1 MSTLGIFNSS
11 NVAPNQVKPS
21 FSKMI
26 YEQMPGGQATLFGV
40 TSRLNNETLNHWKHS
55 WSFKDY
61 MQPMIRLLQALPPA
75 ASGATTVVAAEDAGN
90 IIEGMVLL
98 FADSMEQTLVV
109 GVTGNQVALRRG
121 AGITAP
127 RALPAGSEAYSI
139 GTAFEESS
147 LRPLPLTRSLRDV
160 DNITQIFRN
169 TWATSGTVKAMQMQ
183 VGDGQTAESKA
194 DATMF
199 HARDIEQAIIFGER
213 YQSVW
218 KGQPHR
224 KMDGLISFIKQNAPQ
239 NYVQAPNV
247 LTYDAL
253 EEMLDPLFDV
263 VTDNKNKNDRLLL
276 VDSQAR
282 KAISKLGRL
291 SGNIQL
297 MPGQSKFGHSFDGFK
312 TSRGEFTMLEHP
324 LFNTLPFAKG
334 MMLAVD
340 LSSMKLAYME
350 GRNTDYKDFNPNANS
365 TSGVAQDNG
374 IDAQGGA
381 FLTEVTMCVE
391 APNANGVIFGV
402 REVGCTPCVAAPE
415 IFHGCVT
422 VNKPCQQGE
431 VDPGTEV
438 VITITGAAPSSTVPV
453 ATPTGVIQITLNA
466 QGTGT
471 ANYIVGSQ
479 PVYQFTAVQ
488 SAGNI
493 NTVWQPASVSV
504 CVKQPCDGVELEN
517 DANCA
522 VTTAPPAPAPA
533 PNPIAN

>member
-21 FSKMI
+21 FAKMI
-26 YEQMPGGQATLFGV
+26 YEQMPGGQATLFGI
-40 TSRLNNETLNHWKHS
+40 TSRLKTETLGHWKHS

-61 MQPMIRLLQALPPA
+61 MQPMVRLLQALP
-75 ASGATTVVAAEDAGN
+75 ASAPGATSVVAVEEAGN

-98 FADSMEQTLVV
+98 FTDSMEQTMVV
-109 GVTGNQVALRRG
+109 GVTGNQIALRRG

-127 RALPAGSEAYSI
+127 RALPTGSEAYSV

-147 LRPLPLTRSLRDV
+147 LRPLPLTRSLREV

-169 TWATSGTVKAMQMQ
+169 TWAVSGTVKSMMMQ
-183 VGDGQTAESKA
+183 VGDGQSAESKA

-199 HARDIEQAIIFGER
+199 HARDIEQAIVFGER
-213 YQSVW
+213 YQGVW

-224 KMDGLISFIKQNAPQ
+224 KMDGLISTIKQHAPQ

-276 VDSQAR
+276 VDSHAR

-291 SGNIQL
+291 SGNIEL

-340 LSSMKLAYME
+340 LSSMGLCYMQ

-365 TSGVAQDNG
+365 SSGVAQDNG

-381 FLTEVTMCVE
+381 FLTEVTMMVE
-391 APNANGVIFGV
+391 APNANGVIFGIK
-402 REVGCTPCVAAPE
+402 EVGCVPCVAAPT
-415 IFHGCVT
+415 IYRGSIGT
-422 VNKPCQQGE
+422 NKPCQQGE
-431 VDPGTEV
+431 VDPNTQV
-438 VITITGAAPSSTVPV
+438 TVTITGAAPTTAVPV
-453 ATPTGVIQITLNA
+453 ATPTGVINITTDAAGNGSALYTV
-466 QGTGT
+466 GTMPT
-471 ANYIVGSQ
+471 
-479 PVYQFTAVQ
+479 YQFVVLQ
-488 SAGNI
+488 SAANL
-493 NTVWQPASVSV
+493 NTVWQPASISV
-504 CVKQPCDGVELEN
+504 CVKQPCDGAELVN
-517 DANCA
+517 DDNCA
-522 VTTAPPAPAPA
+522 VVTAPIVVPPLT
-533 PNPIAN
+533 